1 MTGIFAKNIY
11 SSMSNKLSRLSDILI
26 QNNYLDFTLW
36 VWMKFSKKSRYQI
49 SDIWKLDNCKSQWT
63 WMGLISCEMRIQ
75 KIFVHIVLLLVV
87 VRLELHSSLYGNNPL
102 VNRPYRFFWTGP
114 ICTFQG
120 SLTTFFLK
128 HIASLNLKYKGE
140 QVSYYTGAPEC
151 PKSWWGQALIN

>member
-1 MTGIFAKNIY
+1 
-11 SSMSNKLSRLSDILI
+11 
-26 QNNYLDFTLW
+26 
-36 VWMKFSKKSRYQI
+36 
-49 SDIWKLDNCKSQWT
+49 
-63 WMGLISCEMRIQ
+63 MRIQ

-151 PKSWWGQALIN
+151 PKSWWGQALINQFSNAFDTLDCRKCEILSKQDSNESKIARIATSKTQNTSKF